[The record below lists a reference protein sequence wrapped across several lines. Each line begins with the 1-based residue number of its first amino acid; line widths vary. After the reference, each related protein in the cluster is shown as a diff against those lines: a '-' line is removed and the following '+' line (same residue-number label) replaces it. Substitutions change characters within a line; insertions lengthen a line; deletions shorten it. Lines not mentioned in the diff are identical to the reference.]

1 MVLIEH
7 IMKPPF
13 TCRAIARNFLGR
25 FCTGRVSASPLP
37 THKHTVATELR
48 PNKVVGKTNENGEFK
63 HLVLA

>member
-7 IMKPPF
+7 IKKPPF

-48 PNKVVGKTNENGEFK
+48 SRKGVRKEPWEWGGVVP
-63 HLVLA
+63 VP